1 MPAFF
6 TPFSGAEVFK
16 EKERGNVAAVI
27 RKAKNQRND
36 RHHQKFTTTVTI

>member
-27 RKAKNQRND
+27 RGCLVWGVK
-36 RHHQKFTTTVTI
+36 V

>member
-1 MPAFF
+1 MHSAIAWGKPKCLHFF

-27 RKAKNQRND
+27 R
-36 RHHQKFTTTVTI
+36 